1 MVYYTMTKI
10 FFITGTDTDVGKTI
24 VSCAL
29 LKQANNKYGYST
41 IGYKPIATNINHNI
55 LNNDI
60 SLLSYYS
67 SIKLKYSI
75 INPFPFK
82 ECTSPDIA
90 SNIEEVNIDLD
101 KISSN
106 LNIITNLANFVII
119 EGAGGWLTPIND
131 NLNYSDWVISKQ
143 LPVIMVVKIKLGCIN
158 HSLLTNLVIKTQK
171 LNLIGWVA
179 NCILDMPFMIEYIDV
194 IKRRLSA
201 PLIGVIPK
209 IIGKKQNKPSIA
221 SSFLNNTKAIMS

>member
-1 MVYYTMTKI
+1 MTKI

-29 LKQANNKYGYST
+29 LKQANSKYGYNT
-41 IGYKPIATNINHNI
+41 IGYKPIATNVHYNK

-60 SLLSYYS
+60 SLLLHYS
-67 SIKLKYSI
+67 SIKLKRSI
-75 INPFPFK
+75 INPFSFK
-82 ECTSPDIA
+82 ECTSPNIA
-90 SNIEEVNIDLD
+90 SNIEKIKINLD

-106 LNIITNLANFVII
+106 LNIIANLANFVII

-131 NLNYSDWVISKQ
+131 DLNYSDWVINKQ

-158 HSLLTNLVIKTQK
+158 HSLLTNLAIKIQK

-179 NCILDMPFMIEYIDV
+179 NCISDIPFMMEYIDI
-194 IKRRLSA
+194 IKRKLSA
-201 PLIGVIPK
+201 PLIGIIPK
-209 IIGKKQNKPSIA
+209 ITSKKQNKPNIA
-221 SSFLNNTKAIMS
+221 SNFLNNTKTIML

>member
-1 MVYYTMTKI
+1 MTKI

-29 LKQANNKYGYST
+29 LKQANNKYGYKT
-41 IGYKPIATNINHNI
+41 IGYKPIATNIHHNKP
-55 LNNDI
+55 NNDI

-67 SIKLKYSI
+67 SIKLKYNI
-75 INPFPFK
+75 INPFSFK
-82 ECTSPDIA
+82 ECTSPNIA
-90 SNIEEVNIDLD
+90 SNIEEIKIDLD
-101 KISSN
+101 KISNN
-106 LNIITNLANFVII
+106 LAIITNLANFVII

-158 HSLLTNLVIKTQK
+158 HSLLTSLVIKTQK

-179 NCILDMPFMIEYIDV
+179 NCISDIPFMIEYIDV
-194 IKRRLSA
+194 IKHRLSA
-201 PLIGVIPK
+201 PLIGIIPK
-209 IIGKKQNKPSIA
+209 IISKKQNKPNIA
-221 SSFLNNTKAIMS
+221 SNFLNNTKTIMF